1 MEQAKSSPELSGN
14 HRRGVATTLG
24 LLDELLCRVEECAEA
39 RERHGALY
47 HERNNLNA
55 AQRKELLKKAA
66 HLRSSLQDAQRDVGL
81 AGVTQDAASDV
92 WSRCASFRENLME
105 LAGAQLRPYGDL
117 SPDAQAFMD
126 RLSHGLPAGVD
137 ELLQSVKHDEG
148 LS

>member
-1 MEQAKSSPELSGN
+1 MARSEKPVQLSEN

-24 LLDELLCRVEECAEA
+24 LLDELLCRVEEWADG
-39 RERHGALY
+39 RELHGALY

-55 AQRKELLKKAA
+55 AQRKELLKRVA

-81 AGVTQDAASDV
+81 AGVTQDAASDI

-105 LAGAQLRPYGDL
+105 LAGAQLRRYGDL

-126 RLSHGLPAGVD
+126 RLSHHLLTGLD
-137 ELLQSVKHDEG
+137 NLLQSISRHAA
-148 LS
+148 SR